1 MDVRNCRQCHKIFN
15 YVTGAII
22 CPACREKEEAKF
34 QECKKYVSEHKGITI
49 SALSEACDVEPSTI
63 RQWLREERLQF
74 AEGALLGLECES
86 CGVSIVSGR
95 FCPKCKANLTS
106 ALGSAY
112 AGTKTEAAPA
122 PAKSAVGMRFL
133 DKNGLK

>member
-15 YVTGAII
+15 YVAGAVI
-22 CPACREKEEAKF
+22 CPRCREENEAKF

-49 SALSEACDVEPSTI
+49 NELAEACDVEPSLI

-74 AEGALLGLECES
+74 AEGSLLGLECES

-95 FCPKCKANLTS
+95 YCAKCKANLTN
-106 ALGSAY
+106 ALNGAY
-112 AGTKTEAAPA
+112 STPKMEPA
-122 PAKSAVGMRFL
+122 SPEKKSGGNRMRFI
-133 DKNGLK
+133 DN